1 MGERER
7 GRERRERGEREKEGD
22 RGREIVREREK
33 DSERGRERG
42 RGEREKEGR
51 EREKP
56 WNIFKPE
63 TVCACGNL
71 LHHSTTVVLFSVMLQ
86 MWSHGIWKEGRKCFI

>member
-1 MGERER
+1 MEEREWRREREGEERER
-7 GRERRERGEREKEGD
+7 QGREGGEKEGD
-22 RGREIVREREK
+22 RGREMEREGEVGEKEREREREK
-33 DSERGRERG
+33 S
-42 RGEREKEGR
+42 
-51 EREKP
+51 

-63 TVCACGNL
+63 TLCACGNL